1 VYPGKLP
8 VRAGC
13 VIVRNIL
20 AVEYFGFVLPLQ
32 EYLHTAPDGPRSWF
46 REDRACAGARRFECE
61 HETPTPLTVS
71 ATFSSI
77 TGSVLSSPA

>member
-32 EYLHTAPDGPRSWF
+32 EHLLTALDAQRSYLCRRCSLFGTVVGPMRS
-46 REDRACAGARRFECE
+46 A
-61 HETPTPLTVS
+61 
-71 ATFSSI
+71 
-77 TGSVLSSPA
+77 